1 VWDWA
6 QDTDGSLALDRHE
19 LWFDF
24 GSESEQQTSQRRLS
38 AAPGSVSVPPMQP
51 APAYRRP
58 QRRPSSTVRRAR
70 RRALLT
76 VLGLGLFVVL
86 VLSAFRSGGSSAIGA
101 SVPASASRLLPAGPP
116 EPLVIAVHDS
126 LRVQL
131 PVNQRNVTAIGYHAA
146 GDDALP
152 FDPLGHQAN
161 EGLFA
166 RAFHR
171 IFGGGGSGLSYYQ
184 LGGGDGPSTGSLN
197 VGAAPGTDVYSPVD
211 GTVVGLRSYVLDGKE
226 YGSVVDIQPAGE
238 PSVVVSVSHIR
249 PDPALAVGSDL
260 SAGSSKVGNVID
272 FSGVERLA
280 LARYTQDAGNHVEIE
295 LHSAT
300 SLP

>member
-1 VWDWA
+1 QEEEDRVKDAPRHHPRQHQQQRKPDQLDPARDLDLRRRAGSHRGHRTAPTGRPPAVWDWA

-184 LGGGDGPSTGSLN
+184 LGGGDGPSTGS
-197 VGAAPGTDVYSPVD
+197 
-211 GTVVGLRSYVLDGKE
+211 
-226 YGSVVDIQPAGE
+226 
-238 PSVVVSVSHIR
+238 
-249 PDPALAVGSDL
+249 
-260 SAGSSKVGNVID
+260 
-272 FSGVERLA
+272 
-280 LARYTQDAGNHVEIE
+280 
-295 LHSAT
+295 
-300 SLP
+300 